1 MGNFS
6 DPNRPLIP
14 FKFKGRARRDAV
26 SNSSEGPYP
35 LIIVSHGYTGSR
47 LLFTYLTENLASK
60 GYVVVSIDHT
70 DSTFLDANN
79 FNSTLL
85 NRSLDD
91 LFVLNE
97 MARLS
102 SDSSSFLKGL
112 VNTDKAG
119 LIGYSMGGYGAVN
132 VAGGGYSEQAVK
144 FFCSFLQRE

>member
-14 FKFKGRARRDAV
+14 FTFKGRARRDAKPDG
-26 SNSSEGPYP
+26 SQGPYP
-35 LIIVSHGYTGSR
+35 LVIVSHGYTGSR

-70 DSTFLDANN
+70 DSTFQDANA
-79 FNSTLL
+79 FTSTLL

-97 MARLS
+97 IDRMN
-102 SDSSSFLKGL
+102 SDSNSFFEGL
-112 VNTDKAG
+112 G
-119 LIGYSMGGYGAVN
+119 
-132 VAGGGYSEQAVK
+132 
-144 FFCSFLQRE
+144 